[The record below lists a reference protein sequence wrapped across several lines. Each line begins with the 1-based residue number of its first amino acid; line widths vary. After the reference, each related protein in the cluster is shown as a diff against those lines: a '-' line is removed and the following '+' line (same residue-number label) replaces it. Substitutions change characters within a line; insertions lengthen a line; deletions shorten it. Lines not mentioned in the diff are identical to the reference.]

1 MVENFIQ
8 FLKCIKDRMGV
19 SLKFE
24 GKLRSLR
31 GLKSRKVFNLGFSI
45 SRGMGTK
52 KLIERAMD
60 LVIRGRATRDLKIKD
75 EVFDG
80 LWELLVNLDYELY
93 RKGRVPISPN

>member
-1 MVENFIQ
+1 
-8 FLKCIKDRMGV
+8 MGV

-24 GKLRSLR
+24 GKLRSPR

-45 SRGMGTK
+45 SRGMCTNRLVRK
-52 KLIERAMD
+52 AME
-60 LVIRGRATRDLKIKD
+60 LVLKGRATRDLKIKD